1 MRGSWPTLAGVAL
14 AWALLPGG
22 AKADETKVDMM
33 AEVVH
38 ASSQGSVL
46 DPPQLEKMKNELA
59 QKGLRFSSLK
69 RLSQKKI
76 AVHTA
81 KPEEIG
87 LPDGRKATLSL
98 IQLKDDAA
106 TVKVTVAQR
115 NKPQPLLETT
125 YRLARDKSTYIH
137 CGAYT
142 NGELFLVLSPP

>member
-1 MRGSWPTLAGVAL
+1 MRGPWPALAGIALTYVLSAGVAR
-14 AWALLPGG
+14 
-22 AKADETKVDMM
+22 ADEKVDIL

-38 ASSQGSVL
+38 ASSQGTAL

-59 QKGLRFSSLK
+59 RKGLRFTALK
-69 RLSQKKI
+69 RLSEKKV
-76 AVHTA
+76 AVHVG

-98 IQLKDDAA
+98 AQLKDDEA

-137 CGAYT
+137 CGAYKD
-142 NGELFLVLSPP
+142 GELFLVLSPP